1 MNFNDVGLSVWGRL
15 CGRWRHCA
23 GHCYPPLT
31 VMDSGVK
38 GGSHHEKRM
47 ERVYMYL
54 EIMRSRE
61 QVLVVKVNVH
71 RATTITLVITA
82 QTLPYP
88 HGLTGG
94 SPEQDF
100 RNLMP

>member
-1 MNFNDVGLSVWGRL
+1 MGKTVREMEAL
-15 CGRWRHCA
+15 CRTLL
-23 GHCYPPLT
+23 PTPLT

-38 GGSHHEKRM
+38 GGSHHEKRI
-47 ERVYMYL
+47 ERGYMCL
-54 EIMRSRE
+54 EIMRRRE

-71 RATTITLVITA
+71 RATAITPVITA

-94 SPEQDF
+94 FPERNF
-100 RNLMP
+100 RKFNALSSNSEMV